1 MDVSKRIIV
10 LRERCGLTQNGLA
23 ERAGVSQTHL
33 RRVELGQADIT
44 IGHLQL
50 LCDAMSISIQDFFQ
64 DKSNSDEIAVAF
76 SKLSPKQ
83 KTLLLSFLESLQLI
97 WLIGCIF
104 DKINWTHHR
113 GFPQNDVSNFF
124 IEFFAE
130 LFLKSDRS
138 PNYLL
143 ASSIATATATV
154 IPTMGLLP
162 APMRPIIST

>member
-83 KTLLLSFLESLQLI
+83 KTLLLSFLESL
-97 WLIGCIF
+97 
-104 DKINWTHHR
+104 
-113 GFPQNDVSNFF
+113 
-124 IEFFAE
+124 
-130 LFLKSDRS
+130 
-138 PNYLL
+138 
-143 ASSIATATATV
+143 
-154 IPTMGLLP
+154 
-162 APMRPIIST
+162 